1 MISVLGGRVCFQ
13 RFPIFL
19 SSNAYG
25 RGGRKS
31 GRRLTGL
38 PLGGPWPPSPHGVGA
53 VKDALH
59 GRGPCRRQRRRRAQQ
74 PAGDGGDAGGLVVV
88 VEDVVGER
96 RAVQLDGAVVQVLVV
111 AERRRCSGR
120 DGRRVIVVQ
129 RAAAGAARDAVA
141 QRGAEVRPQQ
151 EVDDEVG
158 RRADDDEQVAD
169 VVAVRDRVRTAERR
183 APLQYRHR
191 HLRVPPANQQAATAP
206 VARGSIVA
214 TDAQIVPATQRWCR
228 LID

>member
-1 MISVLGGRVCFQ
+1 M
-13 RFPIFL
+13 
-19 SSNAYG
+19 
-25 RGGRKS
+25 
-31 GRRLTGL
+31 
-38 PLGGPWPPSPHGVGA
+38 
-53 VKDALH
+53 KDALH

-111 AERRRCSGR
+111 AERRRCSGSGR

-214 TDAQIVPATQRWCR
+214 GRRTDRTRHAALVST
-228 LID
+228 D